1 MTHRSCFILLAST
14 VLLAGLAQAAPVA
27 VATYDF
33 STGTL
38 AAAEPGAAALV
49 AINPAGTNAFI
60 TDTVFGVTKTVY
72 RFDGSSVSGD
82 QGGLSLNTTGLLTSK
97 AYSVDMVFSF
107 DFDGPTW
114 ERILDSSNRTSDNG
128 FYVEPGHKLQVYPVG
143 DGPTTFTFGDY
154 HRVSLTNDGSGHVTA
169 YLDGVFQFDLISTEM
184 DFDSAGYTNPDKILT
199 FFSDN
204 VLGPAQTE
212 WVPGKVS
219 LIRLY
224 DFELKPG
231 DIVPEPVS
239 LALVGIGL
247 LAAAGARIR
256 RRQA

>member
-1 MTHRSCFILLAST
+1 MTHRSRALLITAL
-14 VLLAGLAQAAPVA
+14 LLAGLAHAAPVA

-49 AINPAGTNAFI
+49 AIDPAGTNAFM

-72 RFDGSSVSGD
+72 RFDGTPDKPAGN

-97 AYSVDMVFSF
+97 AYSIDMVFSF
-107 DFDGPTW
+107 DYDGPTW
-114 ERILDSSNRTSDNG
+114 ERILDASNRTSDNG
-128 FYVEPGHKLQVYPVG
+128 FYVEPGHKLQVYPTG
-143 DGPTTFTFGDY
+143 GGPTSFTFGEY
-154 HRVSLTNDGSGHVTA
+154 HRVSLTNNGLGHVTA
-169 YLDGVFQFDLISTEM
+169 YLDGVFQFDLLTAVM
-184 DFDSAGYTNPDKILT
+184 DFDSYVNPDKILS
-199 FFSDN
+199 FFADDLTSAT
-204 VLGPAQTE
+204 PQE

-247 LAAAGARIR
+247 LAAAGARLR
-256 RRQA
+256 RR

>member
-1 MTHRSCFILLAST
+1 MSQRSWTFLAST
-14 VLLAGLAQAAPVA
+14 LLLAGLAHAAPVA

-33 STGTL
+33 SGSSL
-38 AAAEPGAAALV
+38 AAAESGAAALV

-60 TDTVFGVTKTVY
+60 TDTVFGTTKTVY

-82 QGGLSLNTTGLLTSK
+82 QGGLSLNTTGMLTSK

-107 DFDGPTW
+107 DRDGPTW
-114 ERILDSSNRTSDNG
+114 ERILDASNRTSDNG

-154 HRVSLTNDGSGHVTA
+154 HRVSLTNNGLGHVTA
-169 YLDGVFQFDLISTEM
+169 YLDGVFQFDLISADM
-184 DFDSAGYTNPDKILT
+184 DFETYTNPDKILT

-204 VLGPAQTE
+204 TSGPAQTE

-224 DFELKPG
+224 NFELTPG
-231 DIVPEPVS
+231 DVLPEPAS

-247 LAAAGARIR
+247 LAAAGARLR
-256 RRQA
+256 RR